1 MPAYHYEALNL
12 QGQLETGV
20 LEADSPRHARTQLRG
35 QSLIPLQVESTQQ
48 ESQSTGSIVLWQAR
62 IFSRTALVVWTRQL
76 ASLMSAGLPL
86 ERALSALSEEAD
98 TERQRDLIA
107 HLRAEVN
114 AGAPLAQALSSAP
127 KEFSN
132 LYIAVIASGEQ
143 SGRLDQVLEQL
154 ASDLE
159 SAHNLRSKLL
169 AAALYPAIVSGVAL
183 IIVLFLLAYVV
194 PQVAHVFTSSHRAL
208 PGLTRFMLGLSEIV
222 KLSWYWLLLSGLIT
236 MGVLKLAL
244 KSESFREQWDAELL
258 KIPVIG
264 RLTLGYN
271 AQRFASTLALLV
283 GAGVPILKSLQT
295 AAQMLSNQALRAQ
308 ALLAI
313 DLVREGAPL
322 ASALAQNKRLPRLL
336 AMFARLGEQTGKLPE
351 MLRRA
356 SEHLSN
362 EIERRSLQLATILEP
377 LLILVMGVIVMLIV
391 LSVMLPILQLN
402 QMAR

>member
-1 MPAYHYEALNL
+1 
-12 QGQLETGV
+12 
-20 LEADSPRHARTQLRG
+20 
-35 QSLIPLQVESTQQ
+35 
-48 ESQSTGSIVLWQAR
+48 
-62 IFSRTALVVWTRQL
+62 
-76 ASLMSAGLPL
+76 
-86 ERALSALSEEAD
+86 
-98 TERQRDLIA
+98 
-107 HLRAEVN
+107 
-114 AGAPLAQALSSAP
+114 
-127 KEFSN
+127 
-132 LYIAVIASGEQ
+132 
-143 SGRLDQVLEQL
+143 VLEQL

-244 KSESFREQWDAELL
+244 KSESFREQWDAGLL